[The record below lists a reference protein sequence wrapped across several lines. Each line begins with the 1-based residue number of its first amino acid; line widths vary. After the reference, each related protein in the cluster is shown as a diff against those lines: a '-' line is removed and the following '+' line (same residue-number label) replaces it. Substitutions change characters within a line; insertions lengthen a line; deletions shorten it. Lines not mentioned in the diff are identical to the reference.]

1 MICDCRSTQAR
12 DPWSNASRAHCATSR
27 RSVIRVYKAYVKYG
41 SPSKQGTQ
49 LVRSQHPPAYLFPT
63 MQAVSPDNVYTLEDR
78 TALISSSDF
87 DDIYDRLFLRVSRP
101 SKAAS
106 TMIYKMKHRSSRH
119 RDSQPLTAE
128 PIVVLDFAPDESL
141 GNISFPK
148 AKVTVPMARYLRKT
162 SLFGGYVSGTEPF
175 IVGPDGLAILD
186 LCPGSLL
193 VLMGG
198 STRGIGAACRGRSG
212 L

>member
-1 MICDCRSTQAR
+1 
-12 DPWSNASRAHCATSR
+12 
-27 RSVIRVYKAYVKYG
+27 
-41 SPSKQGTQ
+41 
-49 LVRSQHPPAYLFPT
+49 

-101 SKAAS
+101 TKATS

-162 SLFGGYVSGTEPF
+162 SLFGGSLSRKFVGSDGREYTWNRGCVQGQEWTCTTENFLVAHYDLKPPQQRVYGTSGNTLKIYQPF
-175 IVGPDGLAILD
+175 FPLAVEIVA
-186 LCPGSLL
+186 SLTIMRHIAQFNL
-193 VLMGG
+193 
-198 STRGIGAACRGRSG
+198 
-212 L
+212 